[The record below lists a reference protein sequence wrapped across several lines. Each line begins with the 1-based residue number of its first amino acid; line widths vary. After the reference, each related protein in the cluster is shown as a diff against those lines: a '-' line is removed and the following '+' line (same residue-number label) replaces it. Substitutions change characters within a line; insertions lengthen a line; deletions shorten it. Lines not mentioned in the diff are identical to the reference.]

1 MKIQSVWAH
10 NYNDWMNTLH
20 TRGGEA
26 FAESCDRSRI
36 NFLVAMFNKIAPKQK
51 KVLVDWRGERIFRE
65 IYDINAKNIV
75 AVVNQWHMEAV
86 ETHWRKA
93 TGTEINTEVLSPVA
107 DMDINAFQESD
118 IVNEFLREYT
128 S

>member
-1 MKIQSVWAH
+1 
-10 NYNDWMNTLH
+10 MNTLH

-65 IYDINAKNIV
+65 IYDIKGQNIV

-86 ETHWRKA
+86 ETHWRRA

-107 DMDINAFQESD
+107 DMDINAFQESE
-118 IVNEFLREYT
+118 IVNEFLR
-128 S
+128 